1 MPGKVAPLIGANLI
15 RVKDPVLRLGII
27 TPQSKE
33 ATMPVDSI
41 LVSAAVVSMFVVFAG
56 TLVWADL
63 QTPPRQQPANRASKR
78 RPF

>member
-1 MPGKVAPLIGANLI
+1 MPGKVVRLIAANLI
-15 RVKDPVLRLGII
+15 RVKAPLRRLGII

-41 LVSAAVVSMFVVFAG
+41 LVSAAVVSMFVVFAAA
-56 TLVWADL
+56 LIWADL
-63 QTPPRQQPANRASKR
+63 QTPARQQPASKR